1 MALSLLAGAALADL
15 DLRRPRHLTDCLRGD
30 VGNQSRSSLDHLLLS
45 LGAKQRETP
54 GQSSRSSWCAMPS
67 FFRFVLQHCTSCSEL
82 LIIMPRHCSL
92 DAYMAPLCFTSCR
105 EPQHLD
111 LQLQPAS
118 TCSIATFSTRLWHF
132 TCVSICSIVLPGNS
146 SVELRRAFLWPNH
159 GWGCTRT
166 PFQPVGQ
173 CVCNLSAHCLS
184 EKQRTWT
191 LAKVAIPHEGAS

>member
-1 MALSLLAGAALADL
+1 MLCLVKAVALSLLAGAALADL

-92 DAYMAPLCFTSCR
+92 DAYMAPFALPHAVSLSISICNCSPHRLVLLPHFPLGFGTSPASQSAALCF
-105 EPQHLD
+105 QG
-111 LQLQPAS
+111 
-118 TCSIATFSTRLWHF
+118 
-132 TCVSICSIVLPGNS
+132 IVL
-146 SVELRRAFLWPNH
+146 
-159 GWGCTRT
+159 
-166 PFQPVGQ
+166 
-173 CVCNLSAHCLS
+173 
-184 EKQRTWT
+184 
-191 LAKVAIPHEGAS
+191 